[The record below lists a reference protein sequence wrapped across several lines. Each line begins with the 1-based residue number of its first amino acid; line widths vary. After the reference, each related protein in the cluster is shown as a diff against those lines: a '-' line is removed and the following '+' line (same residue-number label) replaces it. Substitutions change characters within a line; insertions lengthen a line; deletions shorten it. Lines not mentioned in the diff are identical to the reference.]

1 MTLRFIAI
9 QLCLS
14 LQTAQVTLLL
24 LGLLVQRSSQGFLTS
39 NQERNH
45 GNQLVISGP
54 GPSHG
59 GFQENTGFQNPFQGQ
74 GTFQVSGPFQASG
87 PFPASGQFQG
97 PGNFQGQGNYQ
108 GPGNFQA
115 QGNYQGQV
123 NFQGQGN
130 HQGHGHFQGQGNF
143 QGPSNFQETRAQ
155 PLGMNQGHHGG
166 FSPEPHVSIQP
177 ASVKV
182 VYVPVVS
189 TSIKASSLSKLTGEQ
204 ALSKEQGHSNFQ
216 GPVQQN
222 SQQEAPK
229 SVSYSNSFNGK
240 ASALNKPY
248 TRSST
253 SGHATIPIIIIQ
265 KDHHSHMK
273 SQQSGGYQ
281 TQPVQSVQT
290 QGTVGQAYMKQGYS
304 TVGQVQQQH
313 QHQQH
318 QQQLQQQ
325 QQQQQQQNGYGA
337 LAKHTQGGGA
347 VIPVIIIQKTGHAGL
362 RHQQSGF
369 SFQASPPPVRGPTA
383 WSSWR

>member
-1 MTLRFIAI
+1 MDF
-9 QLCLS
+9 LS
-14 LQTAQVTLLL
+14 SGDLNPGGDRRSSVLAT
-24 LGLLVQRSSQGFLTS
+24 LLVQEQPFGAR
-39 NQERNH
+39 RK
-45 GNQLVISGP
+45 P
-54 GPSHG
+54 GRAKLG
-59 GFQENTGFQNPFQGQ
+59 
-74 GTFQVSGPFQASG
+74 A
-87 PFPASGQFQG
+87 
-97 PGNFQGQGNYQ
+97 
-108 GPGNFQA
+108 
-115 QGNYQGQV
+115 
-123 NFQGQGN
+123 GQGN

-290 QGTVGQAYMKQGYS
+290 QVNLSVHCKECLCEPFFSATTILGRHRDKVTREVLEAFHIHSSGKKCISAASVALSGKELEFLKLTMR
-304 TVGQVQQQH
+304 VQR
-313 QHQQH
+313 
-318 QQQLQQQ
+318 
-325 QQQQQQQNGYGA
+325 
-337 LAKHTQGGGA
+337 
-347 VIPVIIIQKTGHAGL
+347 VP
-362 RHQQSGF
+362 
-369 SFQASPPPVRGPTA
+369 
-383 WSSWR
+383 